1 MKGRGFGVLGNII
14 VGVVGALVGG
24 LIFGALG
31 VARGGGVL
39 DSLIS
44 AVIGAAVLLFP
55 AGLIRRKS
63 WIFGFRDG
71 DPEARL
77 GGRRFETFS

>member
-1 MKGRGFGVLGNII
+1 MSG
-14 VGVVGALVGG
+14 VGVVGAVVGG
-24 LIFGALG
+24 SIFGTLG

-44 AVIGAAVLLFP
+44 AVIGAVVLLFP
-55 AGLIRRKS
+55 AGLIRRKR
-63 WIFGFRDG
+63 WIFGLGDG

-77 GGRRFETFS
+77 GGRRVETFS